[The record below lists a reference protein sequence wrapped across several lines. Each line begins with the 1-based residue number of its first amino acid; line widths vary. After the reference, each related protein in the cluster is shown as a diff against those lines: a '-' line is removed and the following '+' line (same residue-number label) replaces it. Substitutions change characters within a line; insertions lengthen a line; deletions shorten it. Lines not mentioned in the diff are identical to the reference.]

1 MEDKLDALPPIM
13 DWGDIMEFVE
23 KEKARMDSIFRH
35 DSERNTMTL
44 HAAYPYEIELDRIQ
58 TPADLLGWTR
68 HLCEKAWMDNVLLAE
83 FVDRVAKIK
92 GWTKLIHRTY

>member
-1 MEDKLDALPPIM
+1 MEDKLGALPLIM
-13 DWGDIMEFVE
+13 DWNDIMEFVE
-23 KEKARMDSIFRH
+23 KEEARMDSIFRH

-68 HLCEKAWMDNVLLAE
+68 HLCEKAWMDNVLLGE

-92 GWTKLIHRTY
+92 GWTKLIH

>member
-35 DSERNTMTL
+35 DSEGNMLTL
-44 HAAYPYEIELDRIQ
+44 LVDYPYEIELDRIQ

-83 FVDRVAKIK
+83 FVDRVAEIK
-92 GWTKLIHRTY
+92 GWTKLIHRIY

>member
-13 DWGDIMEFVE
+13 DWGDIMECAE
-23 KEKARMDSIFRH
+23 KGRARMDSIFRH
-35 DSERNTMTL
+35 DSDRNTMTL

-83 FVDRVAKIK
+83 LVDRVAEIK
-92 GWTKLIHRTY
+92 GWTKLIH